1 MLTMRIHERLN
12 EAFRPKTVK
21 IGDQVWMAENL
32 NIDDGSG
39 DVYTD
44 DNGTTY
50 YSQDAAIRIA
60 KGVPGWH
67 LPTAAEWKEAGK
79 SSANLQKDLGV
90 ELNGYHVIGD
100 LGEDTYNRYVK
111 GFFWTPEKTTDDGS
125 FGKYAY
131 FTNGPKHDLY
141 FLTDRGD
148 STRFMANVR
157 LVKD

>member
-1 MLTMRIHERLN
+1 MKIRKHATLKEALN
-12 EAFRPKTVK
+12 PKTAK
-21 IGDQVWMAENL
+21 IGKQVWSAENL
-32 NIDDGSG
+32 ALDDGG
-39 DVYTD
+39 EGIYVADDGTVYYT
-44 DNGTTY
+44 
-50 YSQDAAIRIA
+50 QDAAIRIA
-60 KGVPGWH
+60 NSVPGWH

-111 GFFWTPEKTTDDGS
+111 GFFWTPEKTTGDGS

-141 FLTDRGD
+141 FLTNRGD
-148 STRFMANVR
+148 STAFMANVR